1 MSLEVRFDFFV
12 KHNMVNTKSQHHQ
25 PCFLSPKVSGKMLLK
40 EDRSPREVGFGVTQE
55 NGGGGWHYGAFGEI
69 IPRDI
74 LGTRTTGYL
83 RNLLEISMKCAIK
96 KPPLFLLFFSLSC
109 DLSPQ
114 SWNQCHLETPYGTLF
129 PRSWTQI
136 SQTKISANI

>member
-55 NGGGGWHYGAFGEI
+55 NGGGAGTMGPLGKLYHGIFWGHALQ
-69 IPRDI
+69 DI
-74 LGTRTTGYL
+74 
-83 RNLLEISMKCAIK
+83 
-96 KPPLFLLFFSLSC
+96 
-109 DLSPQ
+109 
-114 SWNQCHLETPYGTLF
+114 
-129 PRSWTQI
+129 
-136 SQTKISANI
+136 